1 MARAGSA
8 PRVGQHPPPTPSRI
22 ASHEVAIVCRVE
34 YGFGG
39 RNRRM
44 FHDLHLVTAWFMG
57 LVYFDIKALRD
68 GQTNGGDAT
77 PPRGHS
83 PAGAGHL
90 YFRTEEP

>member
-44 FHDLHLVTAWFMG
+44 FHDLHLVTVCPRCASQACLRAKTASPG
-57 LVYFDIKALRD
+57 LRIHHVLTGACQHR
-68 GQTNGGDAT
+68 AVC
-77 PPRGHS
+77 
-83 PAGAGHL
+83 AGKV
-90 YFRTEEP
+90 T

>member
-1 MARAGSA
+1 
-8 PRVGQHPPPTPSRI
+8 
-22 ASHEVAIVCRVE
+22 
-34 YGFGG
+34 
-39 RNRRM
+39 
-44 FHDLHLVTAWFMG
+44 MG